1 MKHNLLAN
9 YISQIYTALIGILIL
24 PLYVQYMG
32 AEAYGLIGF
41 FTMMQ
46 SIFMLLDLGL
56 TPTISRETAR
66 YQAKAILPL
75 EFKQLYKV
83 LHLLFIAIAVVG
95 GGVLIT
101 LSSYIADH
109 WLTIEELNV
118 SDVIFSIQVMSI
130 SIALR
135 WVSGLYKGI
144 ITGSEKIAWISY
156 FNIIIAT
163 LRFIA
168 VFVVMYIWGYTIKV
182 YFIYQLIIAIIEF
195 IGMRYKAVTTLS
207 LPIQSI
213 KLSLAPIKPILKFT
227 LTIAFTSAVW
237 VLITQ
242 SDKFILSGILPLDQ
256 YGYFILAVSLA
267 SGLTIISG
275 PISTVIM
282 PRMAHLHAQ
291 NNNKGLISTYE
302 KATQMITIIIG
313 SAAITLI
320 VMAKET
326 LIAWTNN
333 PVIIEESSSILQLY
347 TFGNALLAWN
357 AFPYYWQ
364 YAHGNLKYHLL
375 SNIFTVIILI
385 PSIII
390 FAHAYGAIGTGFVWT
405 ILNIVTL
412 LFWTPF
418 VHKKIGYDYHFKWF
432 FHYILKTIIP
442 TAIIVYLISLLLPLS
457 LNRWVNLFY
466 VTLISI
472 VTLIITFSLS
482 NFRSEAIQY
491 AKLKFKH

>member
-1 MKHNLLAN
+1 MNKNIIAN
-9 YISQIYTALIGILIL
+9 YISQIYVALIGIVIL
-24 PLYVQYMG
+24 PLYIKYMG

-66 YQAKAILPL
+66 YQANAVLPL
-75 EFKQLYKV
+75 EFKQLYNV
-83 LHLLFIAIAVVG
+83 LHLLFIAIAIIG
-95 GGVLIT
+95 GGILII

-109 WLTIEELNV
+109 WLTIEELNI

-135 WVSGLYKGI
+135 WISGLYRGI
-144 ITGSEKIAWISY
+144 ITGSEKIVWISY

-168 VFVVMYIWGYTIKV
+168 VFPVIYIWGYTIKV
-182 YFIYQLIIAIIEF
+182 YFIYQLIIAVIEF
-195 IGMRYKAVTTLS
+195 IGMRYKAIKTLN
-207 LPIQSI
+207 LPTQSV
-213 KLSLAPIKPILKFT
+213 KLSLTPIKPILKFT

-291 NNNKGLISTYE
+291 NNHKDLIQTYE
-302 KATQMITIIIG
+302 KATQMITVIIG

-333 PVIIEESSSILQLY
+333 PVIVNESTIILQLY
-347 TFGNALLAWN
+347 AFGNALLAWN

-364 YAHGNLKYHLL
+364 YAHGNLRYHLL

-390 FAHAYGAIGTGFVWT
+390 FAYYYGAIGTGSVWVV
-405 ILNIVTL
+405 LNIVTL
-412 LFWTPF
+412 LFWIPF
-418 VHKKIGYDYHFKWF
+418 VHKKIGYHHHSKWF
-432 FHYILKTIIP
+432 IYYILKTMIP
-442 TAIIVYLISLLLPLS
+442 TFFVIGLISLLLPES
-457 LNRWVNLFY
+457 SDRWVNLFY
-466 VTLISI
+466 VGLIAIITLITTIS
-472 VTLIITFSLS
+472 FS
-482 NFRSEAIQY
+482 NFRSEIIKY
-491 AKLKFKH
+491 AKLKLKY